1 MKVQAEITVV
11 IPVYN
16 NQDSLKELA
25 ERLVR
30 VLTAFGSYEVVFVDD
45 GSRDNSNVILREIAG
60 ANSSIKLITLSKNFG
75 QHPAISA
82 GFENASGKLIVLMD
96 ADLQDT
102 PEDIPKLVSQLQAT
116 GSEIVYSTK
125 KMAGM
130 SLGMRPSSAFYHW
143 VFSKIVKTPVP
154 QNIGT
159 FRLFTRKFLNELLR
173 FKEVNILFGPLMF
186 YMGYPSSFVELPYRE
201 RVHGKSSYS
210 FSKRLSLALNSL
222 ISYTSVPHK
231 IFAYFGGGLITA
243 SFLYGLIVLLQF
255 VLVGSPLP
263 SGYTLIIMIMLVTS
277 GSLMVFCG
285 IIGGYVFRVYQEV
298 LNRPR
303 YLIKDIVNE

>member
-1 MKVQAEITVV
+1 MKTTVEITAV

-16 NQDSLKELA
+16 NQDSLVELT
-25 ERLVR
+25 ERLVQ
-30 VLTAFGSYEVVFVDD
+30 VLGAFGSYEVIFVDD
-45 GSRDNSNVILREIAG
+45 GSRDNSNSVLRQIA
-60 ANSSIKLITLSKNFG
+60 AKNNSIKVITLSKNFG

-96 ADLQDT
+96 ADLQDS
-102 PEDIPKLVSQLQAT
+102 PEDIPKLKSQLEET
-116 GSEIVYSTK
+116 KSEIVYSTK
-125 KMAGM
+125 RMTGM
-130 SLGMRPSSAFYHW
+130 SLGIRPSSAFYHY
-143 VFSKIVKTPVP
+143 VFSKIVKAAVP

-173 FKEVNILFGPLMF
+173 FREVNILFGPLMF
-186 YMGYPSSFVELPYRE
+186 YMGFPSSFVELDYVP
-201 RVHGKSSYS
+201 RVHGKSTYN

-231 IFAYFGGGLITA
+231 IFAYFGGGLITL

-303 YLIKDIVNE
+303 YLVKDIVN